1 MLRFNKKLVIALSMI
16 VTLSVGIGAWF
27 VVGSYSSELTRGE
40 VFIMYAGSLI
50 KTFES
55 TIGPTF
61 QKDTG
66 YSYIGESKGSVQ
78 LANMIIDKQ
87 RNPDVFVSAGTIPI
101 MKLMNNSAPL
111 AYWLAKFASAEIVIA
126 YTPNSPFISD
136 LEMART
142 GEIPWYEVL
151 SRDGLEF
158 RRTDPELDPKGYYT
172 IIAAKL
178 ANAHYNDQTI
188 KDSILGEDRN
198 PAQLLPEETLKTTL
212 EQGQIDAAA
221 AYKHEAVARGL
232 PYVTLPREIN
242 LGDPNFSNFYN
253 QASYTL
259 GNGQIVRGET
269 IDFSLTIPET
279 NKNIGGSIAFIKFLL
294 SEKGLDI
301 LESDGLNPIKAVAE
315 GDVEKMPSAI
325 KELLLIDNQ

>member
-1 MLRFNKKLVIALSMI
+1 
-16 VTLSVGIGAWF
+16 
-27 VVGSYSSELTRGE
+27 
-40 VFIMYAGSLI
+40 
-50 KTFES
+50 
-55 TIGPTF
+55 
-61 QKDTG
+61 
-66 YSYIGESKGSVQ
+66 
-78 LANMIIDKQ
+78 
-87 RNPDVFVSAGTIPI
+87 
-101 MKLMNNSAPL
+101 MNNSAPL

-126 YTPNSPFISD
+126 YTPNSPFIND
-136 LEMART
+136 LEKARI

-151 SRDGLEF
+151 SMDGLEF

-172 IIAAKL
+172 IIVAKL
-178 ANAHYNDQTI
+178 ANAYYNDQTI

-232 PYVTLPREIN
+232 PYITLPREIN
-242 LGDPNFSNFYN
+242 LGDPNFSNLYN
-253 QASYTL
+253 QVFYTL

-269 IDFSLTIPET
+269 IDFSVTIPET
-279 NKNIGGSIAFIKFLL
+279 NKNMGGSIAFIQFLL

-301 LESDGLNPIKAVAE
+301 LESDGLNPIKTVAE

>member
-61 QKDTG
+61 QEDTG

-126 YTPNSPFISD
+126 YTPNSPFIND
-136 LEMART
+136 LEKART

-188 KDSILGEDRN
+188 KDSILGKDRN

-301 LESDGLNPIKAVAE
+301 LESDGLNPIKTVAE